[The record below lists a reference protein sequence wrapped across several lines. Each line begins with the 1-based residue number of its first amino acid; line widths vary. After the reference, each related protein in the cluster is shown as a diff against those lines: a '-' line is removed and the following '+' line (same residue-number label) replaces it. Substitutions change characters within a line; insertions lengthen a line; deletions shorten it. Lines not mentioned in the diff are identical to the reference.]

1 MVWRGGGPDPPS
13 REVVARAKEGSAE
26 ARARLI
32 DHYYQSV
39 RTFLRRQGGD
49 PERSDDLAHDAFV
62 YVLAHFDE
70 LDRDTSFRAWL
81 YRIARSQAGQ
91 EWRRPGRT
99 REVPLAAT
107 TDVPAPRPSSTDELV
122 RDVLTEL
129 SPALREVLK
138 GHGMHGESLTSLAAR
153 TNRSIAAVKKNF
165 TQAKNRFAEMYTS
178 AREEGRDDEDGGG

>member
-49 PERSDDLAHDAFV
+49 PERSDDLAH
-62 YVLAHFDE
+62 
-70 LDRDTSFRAWL
+70 DRDTSFRAWL

-129 SPALREVLK
+129 SPALREVLE